1 MIDREP
7 ESFDERL
14 VRHAELFL
22 APTEQ
27 HRRTVVV
34 HLASELRGE
43 SRLADAG
50 LTRDEH
56 HVRVPVGARRLAPQ
70 PR

>member
-7 ESFDERL
+7 QSLDERL

-56 HVRVPVGARRLAPQ
+56 RRARAPSELDAFATA
-70 PR
+70 R